1 MIRALCVGVTVS
13 LVLAWP
19 AAAGQ
24 KDAARPVAA
33 SKVGAPA
40 PSAAARTQAQR
51 KAAARPTAKAA
62 KTRPAPARPSFG
74 QLAGLHDTDDALSL
88 RSSVA
93 LVVDKETDEVVFS
106 KNPGAVLPIASI
118 TKLMTALVVTDAAL
132 PLEEKLTVT
141 QHDVEGTLGSR
152 SRLKVGTELSRG
164 EMLHLALMSSD
175 NRAAHVLGRTYPGG
189 LARFVETMNVKARL
203 LGMLDTRYVEPTGLS
218 SDNQSSAQDLA
229 RLVRAASTHP
239 LIREYSTTPEAS
251 VPVGPRQ
258 VQFRNSNGLVRHPEW
273 DILLQK
279 TGYISAAG
287 RCVVM
292 QAQLAGRQFIMVL
305 LDSAGKYSRIADA
318 ERIRRWLAESRL
330 LPGGA
335 SEGALPAV
343 AGPAAAAAAAAT
355 AATAATAVT
364 AATAAIA
371 ADAQP
376 R

>member
-1 MIRALCVGVTVS
+1 MVRALVVGVS
-13 LVLAWP
+13 ACLVLAVPAVASQKQKESGRAPATAKAGSGAAP
-19 AAAGQ
+19 AAARAQG
-24 KDAARPVAA
+24 
-33 SKVGAPA
+33 
-40 PSAAARTQAQR
+40 QR
-51 KAAARPTAKAA
+51 KAAVRQAARPAKARAA
-62 KTRPAPARPSFG
+62 KSRPSFG

-106 KNPGAVLPIASI
+106 KNPDAVLPIASI
-118 TKLMTALVVTDAAL
+118 TKLMTALVVSEADL
-132 PLEEKLTVT
+132 PLDEKLTVT

-164 EMLHLALMSSD
+164 EMLHLALMASD

-189 LARFVETMNVKARL
+189 LSRFVETMNVKARL

-251 VPVGPRQ
+251 VPVGSRQ
-258 VQFRNSNGLVRHPEW
+258 VQFHNSNGLVRHPEW

-318 ERIRRWLAESRL
+318 ERIRRWLAETKL
-330 LPGGA
+330 LPGSGPA
-335 SEGALPAV
+335 GITPQAVLAGTAAL
-343 AGPAAAAAAAAT
+343 AGPAT
-355 AATAATAVT
+355 L
-364 AATAAIA
+364 A
-371 ADAQP
+371 ADVQP